1 MRRIRI
7 IEKKREPTFTERLEE
22 KAKRIVSSSQKMAST
37 NSVEAIM
44 RSEIALTLSQI
55 NSVRNLHE
63 KLRRNLLRL
72 ECYIDTEIMRRTPR
86 LPAFI
91 EHRIAERDMLRAR
104 LLTIEAERRR
114 LAVVEEKELR
124 ELHGR
129 LCSSLQKHS
138 HIRFQNP
145 SFSSGSMT
153 LTPTKKGTHC

>member
-7 IEKKREPTFTERLEE
+7 IEKKRERTFTERLEE
-22 KAKRIVSSSQKMAST
+22 KAGRIVSTPAKAPT
-37 NSVEAIM
+37 DSVEASV

-72 ECYIDTEIMRRTPR
+72 ECYIDTEIMQRTSR
-86 LPAFI
+86 LPAFV

-104 LLTIEAERRR
+104 LLTIEAERRK
-114 LAVVEEKELR
+114 LAAAEEKELR

-129 LCSSLQKHS
+129 LLALIQRRS
-138 HIRFQNP
+138 HIDHSIREIDIAR
-145 SFSSGSMT
+145 
-153 LTPTKKGTHC
+153 